1 MLPVREEERKSVV
14 RTATEIC
21 YRGSVL
27 GVLVVSSMACSTSST
42 PSGPSAAPRSP
53 TPPAVTAPSVRSL
66 SPETLT
72 VGIDDITITITGS
85 GFQVALSFAVWSGSG
100 VETDLLSTRY
110 ISDTQLTAVIPAKL
124 LKEPASAHVSVV
136 NGDSMAWS
144 DGYRRYPES
153 NALPIDVVETIPS
166 IRSLSPTTAIAGSR
180 EITITITGSGFQTG
194 RIGNFTSSFA
204 VWSASGLEAELLTR
218 YVSET
223 QLTAV
228 IPANLLNDPASA
240 RVRVVN
246 GDSMGWSDG
255 YRGYPKSNA
264 LSFAVV
270 DSR

>member
-100 VETDLLSTRY
+100 VEADLLSTRY
-110 ISDTQLTAVIPAKL
+110 ISD
-124 LKEPASAHVSVV
+124 
-136 NGDSMAWS
+136 
-144 DGYRRYPES
+144 
-153 NALPIDVVETIPS
+153 
-166 IRSLSPTTAIAGSR
+166 
-180 EITITITGSGFQTG
+180 
-194 RIGNFTSSFA
+194 
-204 VWSASGLEAELLTR
+204 
-218 YVSET
+218 T